1 MKRDEMK
8 ERKKRD
14 AEAKKRDA
22 EASIIILLVS

>member
-1 MKRDEMK
+1 MKREEMK